1 MFDLTLAQA
10 STMCYRINVNCYY
23 AHAKKKNLIYKRH
36 RRKIQE
42 RRAIWRGDGKSEEE
56 LGASE
61 GLYILT

>member
-1 MFDLTLAQA
+1 
-10 STMCYRINVNCYY
+10 MCYHINVNCYY